1 MIIACC
7 LFKFFPYGGLS
18 RDFRRIALALLAKG
32 HTVRAYVQKWQGERI
47 DGVEIF
53 EYSGRAFTNDG
64 AVHEYCRFVKES
76 LRLDPVDVV
85 LGFNKMP
92 GLDFYFVADVCY
104 VNKVESEKKG
114 IKKLLYKQT
123 RRYKTFS
130 AMERSVFGED
140 SKTKI
145 LFLDKT
151 QEILFKNFYDLSMK
165 DIIWLPIGLS
175 DKCRRDRYTQSQI
188 EAFKAEL
195 GLDNDTKLI
204 LQVGS
209 DFKRKGLDRTIKA
222 IASLPS
228 EFRNKV
234 RLFVIGEDDVTP
246 FQKLAKEEGIS
257 ELVRFA
263 GGTSTAYLAMCAAD
277 ILLHPAYVENTG
289 TVILEALALH
299 LPVITTENCG
309 FSHYVKEYNAGAVLN
324 SPFSQAELNTLLNM
338 VLSNTYS
345 LEKYRFAAR
354 NFCATLDLYSM
365 VDVVV
370 KNLEH
375 FVWKSRGNSATPKYD
390 SD

>member
-1 MIIACC
+1 MIVACC

-18 RDFRRIALALLAKG
+18 RDFRRIALALLARG

-47 DGVEIF
+47 DGVEIY
-53 EYSGRAFTNDG
+53 EYSGNAFTNDG
-64 AVHEYCRFVKES
+64 AVHEYCRFVREK
-76 LRLDPVDVV
+76 LTLDPVDVV

-151 QEILFKNFYDLSMK
+151 QEILFKNFYDLSK
-165 DIIWLPIGLS
+165 KEVIWLPIGLS
-175 DKCRRDRYTQSQI
+175 DNCRRDRYTQSQI
-188 EAFKAEL
+188 DAFKAEL
-195 GLDNDTKLI
+195 GLYDETKLI

-222 IASLPS
+222 ISSLPS
-228 EFRNKV
+228 EIRSKV
-234 RLFVIGEDDVTP
+234 RLLVIGEDDVEP
-246 FQKLAKEEGIS
+246 FQKMAKEEGIS

-263 GGTSTAYLAMCAAD
+263 GGTATAYLAMCAAD
-277 ILLHPAYVENTG
+277 VLLHPAYVENTG

-309 FSHYVKEYNAGAVLN
+309 FSHYVKEANAGIVLQIPYEQFRLDSALKELVDCSRKRKEYKYNAKQ
-324 SPFSQAELNTLLNM
+324 FSERA
-338 VLSNTYS
+338 
-345 LEKYRFAAR
+345 
-354 NFCATLDLYSM
+354 DLYSM
-365 VDVVV
+365 VDVIVD
-370 KNLEH
+370 KLEDFH
-375 FVWKSRGNSATPKYD
+375 LSNCIEEEK
-390 SD
+390 